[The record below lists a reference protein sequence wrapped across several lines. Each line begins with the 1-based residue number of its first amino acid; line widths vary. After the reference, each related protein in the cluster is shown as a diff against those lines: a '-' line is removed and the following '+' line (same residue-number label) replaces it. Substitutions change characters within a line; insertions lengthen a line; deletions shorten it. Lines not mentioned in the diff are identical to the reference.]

1 MKKLTLLALFLS
13 VLTSLQAQ
21 ESELSEGILFDGE
34 PYLAMDPQNPQHMVV
49 AWMGYAWLNRIA
61 IHYRVT
67 FDGGNTWSPPAFIPH
82 QVDGYTCADP
92 SLAFDS
98 EGRVFVCY
106 IDYIEDG
113 SAGAVYVRRSDDGG
127 LTWNDA
133 VEVISVEEDPGEYPL
148 DRPWMAIDRSGGPN
162 DGNIYINTK
171 PAPWEPIPNASYFIR
186 STDGG
191 ASFEDWV
198 YTDAPGW
205 SVGDFIASP
214 MAVPTVGSDGLLHIA
229 YPGWDPAESLIP
241 RIMLASSDDGGNAF
255 SYNTILEVTGGGVDD
270 TLPKLGY
277 SIYSDPT
284 NPDHIIIVY
293 MADYLADVDIYLLET
308 PNGGATWNEPVRVN
322 ADTPGNGIMQDLGW
336 GAFNQTGDFLFS
348 WRDRRNAGMEGYQLP
363 AEIKGRVWHAGDTWS
378 DEFNFSETAAPHNE
392 ILNGNGNDFMG
403 CALSEDTAFAVW
415 GDARDGILRIWF
427 AKKSMADSSVWLLD
441 LNQMPP
447 LEVYPNP
454 ANDLIQVKTN
464 IPSKAAV
471 FDIHGSLLFTT
482 IVGNNQPLVISQ
494 LPPGRYQIRTSS
506 GQTAT
511 FIKE

>member
-1 MKKLTLLALFLS
+1 
-13 VLTSLQAQ
+13 
-21 ESELSEGILFDGE
+21 
-34 PYLAMDPQNPQHMVV
+34 
-49 AWMGYAWLNRIA
+49 
-61 IHYRVT
+61 
-67 FDGGNTWSPPAFIPH
+67 
-82 QVDGYTCADP
+82 
-92 SLAFDS
+92 
-98 EGRVFVCY
+98 
-106 IDYIEDG
+106 
-113 SAGAVYVRRSDDGG
+113 
-127 LTWNDA
+127 
-133 VEVISVEEDPGEYPL
+133 
-148 DRPWMAIDRSGGPN
+148 
-162 DGNIYINTK
+162 
-171 PAPWEPIPNASYFIR
+171 
-186 STDGG
+186 
-191 ASFEDWV
+191 
-198 YTDAPGW
+198 
-205 SVGDFIASP
+205 
-214 MAVPTVGSDGLLHIA
+214 
-229 YPGWDPAESLIP
+229 
-241 RIMLASSDDGGNAF
+241 
-255 SYNTILEVTGGGVDD
+255 
-270 TLPKLGY
+270 
-277 SIYSDPT
+277 
-284 NPDHIIIVY
+284 
-293 MADYLADVDIYLLET
+293 
-308 PNGGATWNEPVRVN
+308 
-322 ADTPGNGIMQDLGW
+322 MQDLGW
-336 GAFNQTGDFLFS
+336 GAFNQTGDFLVS

-482 IVGNNQPLVISQ
+482 IVGNNQPLLISQ